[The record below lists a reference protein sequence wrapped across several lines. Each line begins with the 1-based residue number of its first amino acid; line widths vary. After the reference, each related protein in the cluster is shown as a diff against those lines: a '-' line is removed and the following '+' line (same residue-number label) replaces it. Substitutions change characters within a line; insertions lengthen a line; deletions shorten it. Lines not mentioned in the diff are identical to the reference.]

1 MSLEIIPRWFRA
13 TDSPKLDNT
22 PFKLENKQFK
32 PPQAWLPFSIDISI
46 QLNLAVHNACKS
58 VPCLEDLLYEAN
70 AVDREVSPS
79 MIYYINQFIGTAPFT
94 K

>member
-1 MSLEIIPRWFRA
+1 
-13 TDSPKLDNT
+13 
-22 PFKLENKQFK
+22 
-32 PPQAWLPFSIDISI
+32 
-46 QLNLAVHNACKS
+46 
-58 VPCLEDLLYEAN
+58 LYEAN